1 LILVDSSV
9 WVDFF
14 SSSPGR
20 AGAELRRM
28 IDESEPFALTGVVV
42 AEVLQGLTR
51 DAGRIEQ
58 FLVLWDMLE
67 PTGFATYREAAA
79 IYRGARAKGIS
90 LTTIDTLIAAI
101 ALEHGTSVFTLDQ
114 DFSRIARIT
123 RLALYRF

>member
-1 LILVDSSV
+1 MILVDSSV

-14 SSSPGR
+14 SSSPRR

-58 FLVLWDMLE
+58 FLVQWDML
-67 PTGFATYREAAA
+67 AHHDRY
-79 IYRGARAKGIS
+79 
-90 LTTIDTLIAAI
+90 
-101 ALEHGTSVFTLDQ
+101 LDCCHC
-114 DFSRIARIT
+114 T
-123 RLALYRF
+123 

>member
-79 IYRGARAKGIS
+79 IYRGARAEGIS

-101 ALEHGTSVFTLDQ
+101 ALEHDTSVFTLDQ

>member
-1 LILVDSSV
+1 MILVDSSV
-9 WVDFF
+9 WIDFF

-28 IDESEPFALTGVVV
+28 IEDAEPFALTGIVI

-51 DAGRIEQ
+51 DARRIEQ
-58 FLVLWDMLE
+58 YLAQWEMLE
-67 PTGFATYREAAA
+67 PRGFETYREAAA
-79 IYRGARAKGIS
+79 IYRAARAKGITP
-90 LTTIDTLIAAI
+90 TTISTVIAAI
-101 ALEHGTSVFTLDQ
+101 ALEHKASVFTLDR